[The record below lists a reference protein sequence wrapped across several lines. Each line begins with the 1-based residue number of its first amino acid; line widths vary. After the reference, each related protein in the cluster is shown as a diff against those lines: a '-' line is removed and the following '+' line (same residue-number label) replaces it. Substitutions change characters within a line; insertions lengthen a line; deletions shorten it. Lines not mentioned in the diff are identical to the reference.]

1 MLRAPNTTGILKGV
15 NALKRTK
22 KEQHDSRFIFL
33 MLFPALLVP
42 ICMTYYPMFKGIV
55 MAFQNYKL
63 TNINNIYWNN
73 FANFK
78 QLFTRSITNEFY
90 GTMKNTLIWVVVSLA
105 FQFLVGFGLALV
117 LKKKFRGS
125 SLYQGLVFFPWAVSG
140 FVIALIWRWMFNGTS
155 GVFNDMLMRMGLIG
169 EPVGWL
175 AGKNTAMLCCVI
187 TNIWY
192 GVPFFTIMISA
203 ALRGIDPGLYEAAEV
218 DGANPLQ
225 RFWAITVPSISP
237 VLKLTLLLR
246 VIWIFNFAE
255 IIYTMTKGG
264 PSGSTEIITTLMM
277 KFIDSFDYGM
287 ASATG
292 VVCIIILTIFASS
305 YVGMLKM
312 EDAE

>member
-1 MLRAPNTTGILKGV
+1 
-15 NALKRTK
+15 
-22 KEQHDSRFIFL
+22 
-33 MLFPALLVP
+33 
-42 ICMTYYPMFKGIV
+42 
-55 MAFQNYKL
+55 
-63 TNINNIYWNN
+63 
-73 FANFK
+73 
-78 QLFTRSITNEFY
+78 
-90 GTMKNTLIWVVVSLA
+90 
-105 FQFLVGFGLALV
+105 
-117 LKKKFRGS
+117 
-125 SLYQGLVFFPWAVSG
+125 
-140 FVIALIWRWMFNGTS
+140 
-155 GVFNDMLMRMGLIG
+155 MRMGLIG

-237 VLKLTLLLR
+237 VLKLTL
-246 VIWIFNFAE
+246 AE